1 MNRIVLFEPE
11 KPANIGNII
20 RTCMAMDAKL
30 TIIGPLTVSLD
41 EKALRRAEMDY
52 AIGFEIER
60 FDTIDD
66 FLKVHGKEDG
76 YYITRYSEH
85 TYCDFDFSDV
95 GKNHFFMFGRE
106 STGIPKDVLKDHYE
120 KTARIP
126 MAINARSLNLSN
138 SVAIVL
144 SEALRQQDFYSLA
157 TTETIK
163 GRDFLKNYP
172 EGKN

>member
-60 FDTIDD
+60 FDTIDE
-66 FLKVHGKEDG
+66 FLSVHGKEDG
-76 YYITRYSEH
+76 YYITRYS
-85 TYCDFDFSDV
+85 DLAAD
-95 GKNHFFMFGRE
+95 HFFMFGRE
-106 STGIPKDVLKDHYE
+106 STGIPKNVLKEHYE

-172 EGKN
+172 EGKE